1 MVGMG
6 LEENKAIMRQW
17 LAEGWSKGN
26 VDVADDIVS
35 SHFLVHGA
43 GGQVVQ
49 SGNQG
54 VKDLVRTWRT
64 AFPDGNM
71 AVLDDIAEGNYVGVR
86 LLWTGTHLGDFYGAK
101 PTGNKVSCLSIGV
114 DQVEDGKITG
124 GWGELDMLGLMVQVG
139 ALPPMGPAAPP
150 DPVSLQPT
158 VSKPTTSSLD
168 EVKATA
174 LKFIESINAWDLD
187 AARAVC
193 DIPNYVEHNP
203 AWGAIGFDGTIQT
216 YEMIRASLPDLT
228 FVPDTDLLVAENDRV
243 VVRGTVKGT
252 HTAAPLFGV
261 PASGKALEWTGIDIS
276 RVTDGKITERWL
288 CADILRLMTE
298 LGLVPGGG

>member
-1 MVGMG
+1 
-6 LEENKAIMRQW
+6 
-17 LAEGWSKGN
+17 

-43 GGQVVQ
+43 GGQDVQ
-49 SGNQG
+49 AGNQG
-54 VKDLVRTWRT
+54 VKELVRTWRV

-71 AVLDDIAEGNYVGVR
+71 AVLDDIAEGNFVGVR
-86 LLWTGTHLGDFYGAK
+86 LLWTGTHTGDFYGI
-101 PTGNKVSCLSIGV
+101 PPSGNKVSCLSIGI
-114 DQVEDGKITG
+114 DQVGDDGKISG
-124 GWGELDMLGLMVQVG
+124 GWGELDMLGLMTQCG
-139 ALPPMGPAAPP
+139 GLPPMGPAPPP
-150 DPVSLQPT
+150 DPTSFQPT

-174 LKFIESINAWDLD
+174 LKFINAINAWDID
-187 AARAVC
+187 AARAAC
-193 DIPNYVEHNP
+193 DPNNYVEHNP

-216 YEMIRASLPDLT
+216 YEMIRASLPDLSFT
-228 FVPDTDLLVAENDRV
+228 PDEDLMVAENDRV
-243 VVRGTVKGT
+243 VVRGTVRGT

-261 PASGKALEWTGIDIS
+261 EPSGKQLEWTGIDIS